1 MSITPVT
8 PMEVCNPPS
17 EPLSGSPLRVGFY
30 EISGTIGRGNFAVVK
45 LARHRITKTEVAI
58 KIIDKTQLDPSNLA
72 KVYRE
77 VEVMKLLN
85 HPHIVKLYQVM
96 ETKSM
101 LYLVSEY
108 APQGEIFEYIAQHG
122 RMSEALA
129 RRKFWQIVLA
139 VEYCHSRRVVHRDLK
154 AENLLLDCN
163 MNIKIADFGFS
174 NFWSSSSNLNTWC
187 GSPPYAAP
195 EVFEGKQYE
204 GPEIDVWS
212 VGVVLYVLVCGALPF
227 DGATLHALRD
237 RVLSGRFRIPFFM
250 SSDCESLVRRMLV
263 LDPLRR
269 YTLQQVKVHPWMQ
282 EEVPPA
288 VPLMSVPPMA
298 EGGTI
303 NEQILRLMQSLGIDP
318 ARTKES
324 IIKDAYDHHAAIYF
338 LLLDRLK
345 EQKNNIGKGQTD
357 GKRRRPST
365 IAEQPMKGMPGAE
378 DFQSLRLRT
387 TSESEREARR
397 DWGTEVRQDRSE
409 LLVTE
414 YKCLTCGSSIMDNTT
429 STTSC
434 VKCAR
439 LRTRRLNFAHPPPLV
454 GSTLSSPAGRE
465 SSESRDSGVSAG
477 NSQDCGDITPTVDR
491 QVVFPR
497 ITKSSVG
504 SVDRRESV
512 QFSQLVRKLSEV
524 EGINPS
530 HILRSMK
537 TSIDEGVELDYSD
550 PTISDSG
557 SSGAASTA
565 PSSIWTESTST
576 SQTSSTGGLS
586 FGNEEPSRNS
596 IVSNASSN
604 YESIENFS
612 LDAGWTQSLPS
623 CKAGQQPMIDSDH
636 HQTQASR
643 GAARYN
649 PIMPHQVPTYLQSD
663 RGITRSP
670 VNFREGRRSSDG
682 LVAQGIVAF
691 QQRLYDKDKATGIVQ
706 LHQVQ
711 QEARE
716 LQNKYCEPVVLEKDD
731 FVPNE
736 QMPGNQKSFGPKSSI
751 SKRISVPENFVYF
764 PSGHSVS
771 KHVALQQQLLQHRLY
786 QKRQIL
792 QKQRFSYGE
801 PLTSVSRRSYPRQ
814 QVYVKP
820 YLPTDALPMSVQGSE
835 YLFQPIAEDEPCPD
849 NLVFPQTENLGRH
862 SENFFSYIPFADS
875 SQSAAWQ
882 VLPSSMAACRVT
894 DSPPSHTPA
903 SGSLSS
909 HTCSDSGYSG
919 SLSRHNP
926 CDLGSQPSHNPSDT
940 GRKLR
945 GSPHFNAGSS

>member
-1 MSITPVT
+1 MVMSSHPVN
-8 PMEVCNPPS
+8 PMEVSNPLPQN
-17 EPLSGSPLRVGFY
+17 PIPGSPLRVGFY
-30 EISGTIGRGNFAVVK
+30 EIEGTIGRGNFAVVK

-85 HPHIVKLYQVM
+85 HPNIVKLYQVM

-108 APQGEIFEYIAQHG
+108 APQGEIFEYIARHG

-129 RRKFWQIVLA
+129 RRKFWQMVLA

-154 AENLLLDCN
+154 AENLLLDSN

-174 NFWSSSSNLNTWC
+174 NFWSPSSNLNTWC

-195 EVFEGKQYE
+195 EVFEGQQYK

-212 VGVVLYVLVCGALPF
+212 LGVVLYVLVCGALPF
-227 DGATLHALRD
+227 DGSTLHTLRD

-250 SSDCESLVRRMLV
+250 SSECESLIRRILV
-263 LDPLRR
+263 LDPTRR
-269 YTLQQVKVHPWMQ
+269 YTLQQVKAHPWMQ
-282 EEVPPA
+282 AEVPP
-288 VPLMSVPPMA
+288 VTPLTPAPPIA
-298 EGGTI
+298 EIGTI

-357 GKRRRPST
+357 GKKRRPST
-365 IAEQPMKGMPGAE
+365 VAEQPLKGMPGAE

-387 TSESEREARR
+387 TSESEREACR
-397 DWGTEVRQDRSE
+397 DWSTEKKADR
-409 LLVTE
+409 TE
-414 YKCLTCGSSIMDNTT
+414 MLNTEFKCLTCGSHIMENTT

-439 LRTRRLNFAHPPPLV
+439 LRTRRMNFAHPPPLY
-454 GSTLSSPAGRE
+454 GSTLSSPSSRE
-465 SSESRDSGVSAG
+465 PYDSRDSGVSTG
-477 NSQDCGDITPTVDR
+477 SSQDCGEITPTVER

-497 ITKSSVG
+497 IGKGSIG
-504 SVDRRESV
+504 SVERRESV

-550 PTISDSG
+550 PTISESG
-557 SSGAASTA
+557 SSGTASTA
-565 PSSIWTESTST
+565 PSSMWAESTST
-576 SQTSSTGGLS
+576 SQTSSSGGLS
-586 FGNEEPSRNS
+586 GVNEEASRGS
-596 IVSNASSN
+596 IVSSASSN
-604 YESIENFS
+604 YESIDNFS
-612 LDAGWTQSLPS
+612 IDGGWTQSLPS
-623 CKAGQQPMIDSDH
+623 CKAGQQQSMECE
-636 HQTQASR
+636 QQQMQASK
-643 GAARYN
+643 ASARYN
-649 PIMPHQVPTYLQSD
+649 PIASHQAPTYVQGD

-682 LVAQGIVAF
+682 LVGQGIVAF
-691 QQRLYDKDKATGIVQ
+691 QHRLYDKDKAAGMVQ
-706 LHQVQ
+706 LHQVR

-716 LQNKYCEPVVLEKDD
+716 LQSKYGESRSVDSEKDEHALT
-731 FVPNE
+731 E
-736 QMPGNQKSFGPKSSI
+736 QAVGNQKSNGPKLNI

-764 PSGHSVS
+764 PSGHSLS
-771 KHVALQQQLLQHRLY
+771 KHVALQQQLLQHRLH
-786 QKRQIL
+786 QKRQNL
-792 QKQRFSYGE
+792 QKQRFSHGE
-801 PLTSVSRRSYPRQ
+801 PLTGVARRSHPRQ
-814 QVYVKP
+814 QSYVKP
-820 YLPTDALPMSVQGSE
+820 YLPTGALSMAPQGSD

-849 NLVFPQTENLGRH
+849 NLMFPESDHLMGHTDSML
-862 SENFFSYIPFADS
+862 SYIPYPES
-875 SQSAAWQ
+875 TQNSAWQ
-882 VLPSSMAACRVT
+882 GLPSHMAACSVT
-894 DSPPSHTPA
+894 DSPTHPQT
-903 SGSLSS
+903 
-909 HTCSDSGYSG
+909 
-919 SLSRHNP
+919 SRT
-926 CDLGSQPSHNPSDT
+926 QPSEHFGTSKQSGNPPYNLDHS
-940 GRKLR
+940 
-945 GSPHFNAGSS
+945 

>member
-1 MSITPVT
+1 MVMSIPPVS

-17 EPLSGSPLRVGFY
+17 QNPLPGSPLRVGFY
-30 EISGTIGRGNFAVVK
+30 EIEGTIGRGNFAVVK

-77 VEVMKLLN
+77 VEVMKLVN
-85 HPHIVKLYQVM
+85 HPNIVKLYQVM

-108 APQGEIFEYIAQHG
+108 APQGEIFEYIARHG

-154 AENLLLDCN
+154 AENLLLDSN

-174 NFWSSSSNLNTWC
+174 NFWSPSSNLTTWC

-195 EVFEGKQYE
+195 EVFEGKQYK

-227 DGATLHALRD
+227 DGSTLHALRD

-250 SSDCESLVRRMLV
+250 SSECESLLRRMLV
-263 LDPLRR
+263 LDPTRR
-269 YTLQQVKVHPWMQ
+269 YTLQQVKAHPWMQ
-282 EEVPPA
+282 AEVPPVA
-288 VPLMSVPPMA
+288 PLTPAPPMA
-298 EGGTI
+298 EVGTI

-345 EQKNNIGKGQTD
+345 EQKTNIGKGQTD
-357 GKRRRPST
+357 GKKRRPST

-387 TSESEREARR
+387 TSESERETHR
-397 DWGTEVRQDRSE
+397 DWSTEVRPERSE
-409 LLVTE
+409 MLSTE
-414 YKCLTCGSSIMDNTT
+414 FKCLTCGSSIMDNTT

-439 LRTRRLNFAHPPPLV
+439 LRTRRMNFAHPPPLV

-465 SSESRDSGVSAG
+465 PSDSRDSGVSAG
-477 NSQDCGDITPTVDR
+477 SSQDCGEITPTLDR
-491 QVVFPR
+491 QVIFPR
-497 ITKSSVG
+497 IGKG
-504 SVDRRESV
+504 SIGSMERRETV

-550 PTISDSG
+550 PTISESG
-557 SSGAASTA
+557 SSGNASTA

-576 SQTSSTGGLS
+576 SQTSSMSGLS
-586 FGNEEPSRNS
+586 GVNEEASRSS

-612 LDAGWTQSLPS
+612 IDAGWTQSLPS
-623 CKAGQQPMIDSDH
+623 CKAGQQQSMECEQQH
-636 HQTQASR
+636 MQASR

-649 PIMPHQVPTYLQSD
+649 PMVSHQVPVYIQTD

-691 QQRLYDKDKATGIVQ
+691 QQRLYDKDKATGMVQ
-706 LHQVQ
+706 LHEVR

-716 LQNKYCEPVVLEKDD
+716 LQNKYGEAVDLEKDE

-736 QMPGNQKSFGPKSSI
+736 QVAGNQKYFGPKTSI

-764 PSGHSVS
+764 PSGHSIS

-786 QKRQIL
+786 QKRQNL
-792 QKQRFSYGE
+792 QKQRFSHGE
-801 PLTSVSRRSYPRQ
+801 PLTGVSRRSHPRQ
-814 QVYVKP
+814 QSYVKP
-820 YLPTDALPMSVQGSE
+820 YLPTDALPMAPQGSDC
-835 YLFQPIAEDEPCPD
+835 LFQPIAEDEPCPD
-849 NLVFPQTENLGRH
+849 NLVFPESDHLVRH
-862 SENFFSYIPFADS
+862 PENFFSYIPYADS
-875 SQSAAWQ
+875 SQNSAWQ
-882 VLPSSMAACRVT
+882 VLPSHMAACRVT
-894 DSPPSHTPA
+894 DSPTLPPTSGPTPSETF
-903 SGSLSS
+903 GSSVTKLSS
-909 HTCSDSGYSG
+909 K
-919 SLSRHNP
+919 P
-926 CDLGSQPSHNPSDT
+926 P
-940 GRKLR
+940 
-945 GSPHFNAGSS
+945 FNLDHS